1 MLSEGKLPPNMK
13 SGEKSSEL
21 LVSIQEFLE
30 AFGKGKKQVPMVR
43 TQYMRSAFQEAT
55 SNAVR

>member
-1 MLSEGKLPPNMK
+1 MK